1 MTRQRSNAT
10 TTITNP
16 TQQPLVGRCE
26 QCGGDVAMVTPEY
39 AVAVMHFPP
48 DKLFGLLASGK
59 LHSLEKPSGIL
70 ICCGSEPVASAKKVN
85 GNRVGGRKH
94 T

>member
-1 MTRQRSNAT
+1 MTPQRSNAT
-10 TTITNP
+10 TITSQ
-16 TQQPLVGRCE
+16 TQRPLVGKCE

-39 AVAVMHFPP
+39 AVAVLRLPP

-70 ICCGSEPVASAKKVN
+70 ICCGSLPVASAKKVRP
-85 GNRVGGRKH
+85 NRKC
-94 T
+94 TA